1 MHIYRRKFLFTGRL
15 CRRNDLVYVFR
26 FSDGKEVTTASPA
39 VTREF
44 SQSGSWHVNVTATN
58 LGKPIRLLFL
68 IVMTFFRP
76 IRFSGFYSDDDH
88 S

>member
-1 MHIYRRKFLFTGRL
+1 M
-15 CRRNDLVYVFR
+15 YVFR

-58 LGKPIRLLFL
+58 LSKPIRLVS

-88 S
+88 SLVTSCISTFGK